1 VIFDCETVSC
11 QLSRPIVY
19 EYARPVDFLK
29 DLLVYHKSKGP
40 FSLRERTSHVG
51 RCSQGLVSQI
61 LNGKRKLSRDH
72 LDAMGLIFKLTQLE
86 QTYIDRCLS
95 AQNWKSSF
103 QGIQHEKPQVRK
115 TKNHI
120 LSNWL
125 HPYVKDLVN
134 LKGFSLEP
142 ETLFF
147 MLQGMASTLRLKKSV
162 DFLFEE
168 GFWRR
173 ALDGKVVEEET
184 AVTTTNDIPSE
195 KIRGF
200 HIKALE
206 LALKGIKAFS
216 VSERK
221 ASTVIIAVDD
231 HNVDELRGL
240 LDSFQTQLLEFI
252 EKHPQG
258 RDRLMQV
265 TMHLTPIGRSK

>member
-1 VIFDCETVSC
+1 
-11 QLSRPIVY
+11 
-19 EYARPVDFLK
+19 
-29 DLLVYHKSKGP
+29 
-40 FSLRERTSHVG
+40 
-51 RCSQGLVSQI
+51 
-61 LNGKRKLSRDH
+61 
-72 LDAMGLIFKLTQLE
+72 M
-86 QTYIDRCLS
+86 
-95 AQNWKSSF
+95 
-103 QGIQHEKPQVRK
+103 PQVRK

-147 MLQGMASTLRLKKSV
+147 MLQGMASTRRLKKSV
-162 DFLFEE
+162 DFLFRE

-173 ALDGKVVEEET
+173 SLDGKVVEEET